1 LLRQFVVGL
10 IGALPRTGR
19 KYFLIGCYL
28 TVNWVARLKAHSR
41 TPWVCCLPNDPT
53 KKLDYV
59 NQVYSD
65 YFELSRLP
73 ISLVRGKKILEIG
86 PGENLGVGIRFL
98 SDGADLVVSVDRFR
112 SLASKAEQAQVYAGL
127 LAEMSAV
134 QRNTLGNS
142 VVLTTDDFKIDNDK
156 YHYLADTPVEE
167 ISRTIPSQSF
177 DMIVSR
183 AVLEHVSDLEG
194 AFQSMDA
201 VLNPGGYMIHEVD
214 FRDHGIFSNHNLN
227 PLTFLTVSDSLWKA
241 MTSHIGAPNRKFIDS
256 YIHLLEQYG
265 YFFRISRILAL
276 GSDRRLDRD
285 QLQPGIDYSQETID
299 LIAEVRKK
307 VISQFRRLTNAELL
321 VTGIFITARKTQ
333 PDSCPSGSGAGRSSA
348 K

>member
-1 LLRQFVVGL
+1 
-10 IGALPRTGR
+10 
-19 KYFLIGCYL
+19 
-28 TVNWVARLKAHSR
+28 
-41 TPWVCCLPNDPT
+41 
-53 KKLDYV
+53 
-59 NQVYSD
+59 
-65 YFELSRLP
+65 
-73 ISLVRGKKILEIG
+73 
-86 PGENLGVGIRFL
+86 
-98 SDGADLVVSVDRFR
+98 
-112 SLASKAEQAQVYAGL
+112 
-127 LAEMSAV
+127 
-134 QRNTLGNS
+134 
-142 VVLTTDDFKIDNDK
+142 
-156 YHYLADTPVEE
+156 
-167 ISRTIPSQSF
+167 
-177 DMIVSR
+177 
-183 AVLEHVSDLEG
+183 
-194 AFQSMDA
+194 
-201 VLNPGGYMIHEVD
+201 MIHEVD